1 MDTNHLKSPIV
12 LFCRISFALFL
23 FFHPLHLK
31 AQSTPVLPDSILSKT
46 ATPILSDSIKLSQ
59 PTSRNSYF
67 AIGRGGSYGG
77 IGLKVGRYKIKNN
90 RLQAGYII
98 GGLGAYT
105 NATETDYGLGILAC
119 YGRKYYFPDVF
130 YLDGRA
136 GIQEYAYRSGSFL
149 PVPGVKLIAG
159 FEGRGRRMG
168 FSIGAGISQN
178 LLFDYT
184 TRPVIELGFIFG
196 NFKLLKIKPE
206 DYE

>member
-1 MDTNHLKSPIV
+1 MKKKIPTKALTVSVIISLILLFPVCSTGNNRNSPRYVDMDSVQNVVS
-12 LFCRISFALFL
+12 
-23 FFHPLHLK
+23 
-31 AQSTPVLPDSILSKT
+31 
-46 ATPILSDSIKLSQ
+46 SDTITTVDKKNS
-59 PTSRNSYF
+59 NSYF
-67 AIGRGGSYGG
+67 AIGRGGSYGS

-90 RLQAGYII
+90 RLQAGYVI

-105 NATETDYGLGILAC
+105 NSTETEYGLGILAS

-130 YLDGRA
+130 FLDGRV
-136 GIQEYAYRSGSFL
+136 GIQEYAYQSGSFL

-159 FEGRGRRMG
+159 FEARGRRMG

-196 NFKLLKIKPE
+196 KWDLPKKNNQ
-206 DYE
+206 